1 MKDILDRL
9 EQRREQARL
18 GGGAARIEAQH
29 KRGKLTARERVE
41 LLLDKGSFEEFDM
54 FVEHRSSEFGGSVP
68 HHSRR
73 TQRTEEI
80 NRGSELAPIARPCVG
95 IIFSLKAVK

>member
-18 GGGAARIEAQH
+18 GGGVARVEAQH

-41 LLLDKGSFEEFDM
+41 LLLD
-54 FVEHRSSEFGGSVP
+54 
-68 HHSRR
+68 
-73 TQRTEEI
+73 
-80 NRGSELAPIARPCVG
+80 
-95 IIFSLKAVK
+95 